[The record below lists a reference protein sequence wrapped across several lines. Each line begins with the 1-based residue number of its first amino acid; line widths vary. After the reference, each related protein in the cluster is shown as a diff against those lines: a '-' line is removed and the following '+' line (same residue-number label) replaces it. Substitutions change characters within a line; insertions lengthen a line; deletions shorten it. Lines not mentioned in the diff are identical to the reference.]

1 MKADISDHFLIL
13 FVAKVNIDVNIKT
26 KQYILNRNISD
37 QSIRKFKQKLS
48 DITRDDIR
56 IYDSFSHSLKR
67 FLHFIYLFIYL
78 FSLYNDCLESKD
90 KNQIKP
96 TKTFWATFVLKVAA
110 SSSHQ

>member
-48 DITRDDIR
+48 DITWDDIR
-56 IYDSFSHSLKR
+56 ICDTFSHSLKR
-67 FLHFIYLFIYL
+67 FLHFIYLFF
-78 FSLYNDCLESKD
+78 FSLYNECLESKD

-96 TKTFWATFVLKVAA
+96 TKTFSATFVLKVAA

>member
-48 DITRDDIR
+48 DITWDDIR
-56 IYDSFSHSLKR
+56 ICDTFSHSLKR
-67 FLHFIYLFIYL
+67 FLHFIYLFFFHCTMNVL
-78 FSLYNDCLESKD
+78 NPK
-90 KNQIKP
+90 IKIKLNLQKHFRP
-96 TKTFWATFVLKVAA
+96 R
-110 SSSHQ
+110 SY